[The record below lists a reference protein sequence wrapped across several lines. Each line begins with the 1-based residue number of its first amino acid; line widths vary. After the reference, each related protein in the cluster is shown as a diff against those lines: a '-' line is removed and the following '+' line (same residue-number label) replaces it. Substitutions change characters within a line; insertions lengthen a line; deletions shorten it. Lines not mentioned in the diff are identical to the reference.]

1 MNDDF
6 ERALAHEQNRQAEL
20 FARLAQLHQP
30 STLAELQTIHGL
42 TEQWKAARVAC
53 SRAAERLAAH

>member
-6 ERALAHEQNRQAEL
+6 ERALAREQNRWAEL
-20 FARLAQLHQP
+20 CEQLAQLHRP
-30 STLAELQTIHGL
+30 STLADLQTIRAL